1 MGRAGRDSGRARVPR
16 DRTARG
22 SDAVARALQ
31 RYADRGVFR
40 GFSVRTGRRGRLDF
54 SFTWLTRRPTLLTY
68 EPKTGVLSFTHL
80 LPGVGR
86 DRALVSELTTIVA
99 DHMRAAVPRH
109 RRIDARRTRAECSAR
124 NGHLTLTLKMRG
136 AHHAYAVQ
144 RGLNLVNQL
153 FLFLQDSYPEYLIEH
168 FGLPAE

>member
-1 MGRAGRDSGRARVPR
+1 MGRAGRASGGARVPR
-16 DRTARG
+16 EGTARG
-22 SDAVARALQ
+22 SGAVARALQ

-40 GFSVRTGRRGRLDF
+40 GFSVRTGRGGRLDF

-68 EPKTGVLSFTHL
+68 EPKTGVLSFRHL
-80 LPGVGR
+80 LPGVGV
-86 DRALVSELTTIVA
+86 DRVLMSELKTIVA
-99 DHMRAAVPRH
+99 EHMSAAVPRH
-109 RRIDARRTRAECSAR
+109 RRIDARRTRAECSVR

-136 AHHAYAVQ
+136 AHHAYAAQ